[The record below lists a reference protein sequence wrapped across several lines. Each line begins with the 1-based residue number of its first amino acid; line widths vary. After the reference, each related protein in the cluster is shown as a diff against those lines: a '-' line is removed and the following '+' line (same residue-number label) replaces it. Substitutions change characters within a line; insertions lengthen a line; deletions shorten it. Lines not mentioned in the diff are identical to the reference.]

1 MARFKTLAEVL
12 ALVGQEVAVSEWTL
26 ITQEQVQKF
35 ADATGDQQWIHVDVE
50 RAKAGP
56 FGAPIAHGF
65 LTLSLIPKFFDES
78 LTIDEPSMGVNY
90 GLNKVR
96 FMAPVPVGSR
106 LRGRLKL
113 LATEPVAG
121 PGGMKSTEGVQM
133 TWEVKIERE
142 GSEKPVCVAESLGRR
157 YPQPAI

>member
-1 MARFKTLAEVL
+1 MAKFETLAQLV

-56 FGAPIAHGF
+56 FSAPIAHGF

-113 LATEPVAG
+113 LATESVSG
-121 PGGMKSTEGVQM
+121 PGGSTGVQM

-142 GSEKPVCVAESLGRR
+142 GSDKPVCVAESLARR
-157 YPQPAI
+157 YPMPS